1 MISPELLK
9 QYPFF
14 GPFSET
20 QLREIAMISDEL
32 TAVKGS
38 ILFEEGKP
46 ANELYLLID
55 GNVDLYY
62 LTQEEFRQKVV
73 KEFLV
78 GEINPGEIFG
88 ISVLIEPFIYSASA
102 HVSQTCKYLR
112 IEGDELRDLLEK
124 DTKMGCLFLR
134 QINKVLMERLSYT
147 RVQLAA
153 AWS

>member
-9 QYPFF
+9 RYPFF
-14 GPFSET
+14 GPFSES
-20 QLREIAMISDEL
+20 QLQDIAMISEEF
-32 TAVKGS
+32 TAAKKS

-46 ANELYLLID
+46 ADALYLLID
-55 GNVDLYY
+55 GSIDLYY
-62 LTQEEFRQKVV
+62 RTQEESRQKVV

-78 GEINPGEIFG
+78 GEINPGELFG
-88 ISVLIEPFIYSASA
+88 ISILIEPYIYSASA
-102 HVSQTCKYLR
+102 HVSQTCRYMR
-112 IEGDELRDLLEK
+112 IEGDGLKDLLEK
-124 DTKMGCLFLR
+124 DSKLGCLLLR